1 LSSFKN
7 KPIPCCPDAAANE
20 NDNVHEERH
29 IELGYKGSQNLTA
42 CSLGLSATS
51 QQYFSLRTNQ
61 PPATSR
67 NQPAVLFSQNKPAP
81 AISHQPTEQA
91 LKCIPLNYGQV
102 EQRPTA
108 ACKRAVQK
116 QMFHNFFH

>member
-1 LSSFKN
+1 VFGKKYLK
-7 KPIPCCPDAAANE
+7 
-20 NDNVHEERH
+20 
-29 IELGYKGSQNLTA
+29 A
-42 CSLGLSATS
+42 CSLGLSAIS

-91 LKCIPLNYGQV
+91 PGPPCVVNAPTMLRRQV
-102 EQRPTA
+102 RLLLQAKNPTRLA
-108 ACKRAVQK
+108 TPNEK
-116 QMFHNFFH
+116 F